1 MDDLRSAINNGGT
14 EYQDEKI
21 KRLQDEIEDI
31 TKSISKLETKK
42 ENTILMTQEGILSLS
57 KCKEELDK
65 ISKDINMFNENKQLL
80 QKEISSFN
88 KDYEKELIRFE
99 EVYDALKDATSEEF
113 NSLIRTLV
121 NRITLKKEDR
131 YTLEVDIQ
139 FI

>member
-1 MDDLRSAINNGGT
+1 
-14 EYQDEKI
+14 
-21 KRLQDEIEDI
+21 
-31 TKSISKLETKK
+31 
-42 ENTILMTQEGILSLS
+42 
-57 KCKEELDK
+57 
-65 ISKDINMFNENKQLL
+65 MFNENKQLL